1 MRVDTLCFLFCFSN
15 TTQPVE
21 GRFNNWMSGG
31 YLLNM
36 EKKDKF
42 KLNDLLQHLV
52 IEEIKEL
59 MA

>member
-1 MRVDTLCFLFCFSN
+1 
-15 TTQPVE
+15 
-21 GRFNNWMSGG
+21 MSGG

-42 KLNDLLQHLV
+42 KLNNLLQHLV

-59 MA
+59 MAQVVNSKGLM